1 MTSAAKHHG
10 AMTLDRADTRDGA
23 YARFPVIQLRGVS
36 LNCVCPVRGTRYY
49 LLPCSPEIPR
59 RATAMAALSRQ
70 LSLLQRRAAARYRS
84 HSR

>member
-1 MTSAAKHHG
+1 MTSAAADGGIVH
-10 AMTLDRADTRDGA
+10 DRADTRDGA
-23 YARFPVIQLRGVS
+23 YARFPVIQLRGVL
-36 LNCVCPVRGTRYY
+36 LNCICPVRGTRYY